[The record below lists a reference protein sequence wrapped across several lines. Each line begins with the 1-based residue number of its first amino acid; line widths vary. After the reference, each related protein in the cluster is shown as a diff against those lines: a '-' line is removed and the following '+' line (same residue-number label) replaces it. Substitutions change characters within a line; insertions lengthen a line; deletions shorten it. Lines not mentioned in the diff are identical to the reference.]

1 MAHHIPTISTDDL
14 LERIAPVS
22 LSGWRHEPTAREARD
37 MRRAAERRPLFKRV
51 PDRHLGGLEVGAP
64 TRSLAP

>member
-1 MAHHIPTISTDDL
+1 MAHDIPTISTDEL

-22 LSGWRHEPTAREARD
+22 LSGWRHEPTARGTREA
-37 MRRAAERRPLFKRV
+37 RRAAERRPLFKRV

-64 TRSLAP
+64 ARSLAP